1 VIKIINLE
9 NLNKI
14 IKTYFDRIV
23 EDRNE
28 ADKIWL
34 HLNHLKNEME
44 QIYTSYSNIADKAII
59 TGEIVDRLAEYED
72 TGLYSRGDISMVFAE
87 IERLQA
93 ENTRLKAERD
103 SFEYELLAVMHSVDK
118 WLEGKDLK
126 DNPATR
132 AGTAREVA
140 LRAIEKVAAE
150 RDKAVEDMRR
160 CRRNKCD
167 YCYYSNKNQNTPC
180 RDCQSPISNCGDK
193 WQWRGLEESE

>member
-1 VIKIINLE
+1 MIKIINLE

-44 QIYTSYSNIADKAII
+44 QIYTSYSNIAD
-59 TGEIVDRLAEYED
+59 
-72 TGLYSRGDISMVFAE
+72 

-103 SFEYELLAVMHSVDK
+103 KE
-118 WLEGKDLK
+118 
-126 DNPATR
+126 
-132 AGTAREVA
+132 RET
-140 LRAIEKVAAE
+140 K
-150 RDKAVEDMRR
+150 
-160 CRRNKCD
+160 
-167 YCYYSNKNQNTPC
+167 
-180 RDCQSPISNCGDK
+180 
-193 WQWRGLEESE
+193 